1 MNSLQRFLDAQKEDY
16 FITLREMKEGR
27 KRTHWMWYIF
37 PVLKG
42 QGHSIMAKQYW
53 LDGQEEAK
61 SFLAHPI
68 LGKRL
73 RGITE
78 AVLTHPN
85 TPILSIMSS
94 STDMWKFKVC
104 MTIFDAISP
113 NDIFAKAINTF
124 FNGQRDE
131 KTLTIVNSKQHQ

>member
-16 FITLREMKEGR
+16 FIALREMKEGR

-61 SFLAHPI
+61 SYLAHPI

-73 RGITE
+73 REITE
-78 AVLTHPN
+78 AVLTHPD
-85 TPILSIMSS
+85 TPISSIMSS
-94 STDMWKFKVC
+94 STDSWKFKVC

-113 NDIFAKAINTF
+113 NDVFSRAINTF

-131 KTLTIVNSKQHQ
+131 KTLIILNSQQHQ

>member
-1 MNSLQRFLDAQKEDY
+1 MTSLQRFLDAQKEDY
-16 FITLREMKEGR
+16 FIALREMKEGR

-42 QGHSIMAKQYW
+42 QGQSIMAKQYW

-73 RGITE
+73 REITD
-78 AVLTHPN
+78 AVLAHPD
-85 TPILSIMSS
+85 TSIHTIMSS
-94 STDMWKFKVC
+94 STDSWKFKAC
-104 MTIFDAISP
+104 MTIFDSISP
-113 NDIFAKAINTF
+113 NDLFSRALSTF

-131 KTLTIVNSKQHQ
+131 KTLTILNSQQH